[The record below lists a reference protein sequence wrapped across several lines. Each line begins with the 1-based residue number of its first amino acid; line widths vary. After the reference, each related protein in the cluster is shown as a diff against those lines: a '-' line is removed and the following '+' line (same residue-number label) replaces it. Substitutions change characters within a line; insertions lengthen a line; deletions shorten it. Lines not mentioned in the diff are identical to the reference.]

1 MTSAS
6 SQPGS
11 NPSVQGP
18 YLPTQNVHVS
28 SSTCH
33 DLSVFKGRSISNACN
48 ISLEVTAQRLVS
60 CLHLPDILKEYRRL
74 DDTIVMRLNRAG
86 ANMRDKD
93 RIQGHS
99 GTASVQDQACESIWR
114 ELVGESPACHRFY
127 DTHNSTP
134 ANWKR
139 RTQLVEFCVSVVDQS
154 ITDNRNA
161 MESESLDPASQRK
174 IQGDIFAEEVKVCL
188 NARVTP
194 LGLLNFSAQRKQ
206 VHRELTVEE
215 IVRKRSADGTS
226 SCGICVTTNLYF
238 YPFFKLSDR
247 VVAISRH
254 Q

>member
-1 MTSAS
+1 
-6 SQPGS
+6 
-11 NPSVQGP
+11 
-18 YLPTQNVHVS
+18 
-28 SSTCH
+28 
-33 DLSVFKGRSISNACN
+33 
-48 ISLEVTAQRLVS
+48 
-60 CLHLPDILKEYRRL
+60 
-74 DDTIVMRLNRAG
+74 
-86 ANMRDKD
+86 MRDKD

-114 ELVGESPACHRFY
+114 ELVGESSACHRFY
-127 DTHNSTP
+127 GTHISTP

-188 NARVTP
+188 NARIP
-194 LGLLNFSAQRKQ
+194 PFGLLNFSAQRKQ

-226 SCGICVTTNLYF
+226 SGGICVITSLYF
-238 YPFFKLSDR
+238 YPFLSFPIALSLFHATNER
-247 VVAISRH
+247 RRGP
-254 Q
+254 

>member
-1 MTSAS
+1 MTSGS
-6 SQPGS
+6 IQQPGG

-33 DLSVFKGRSISNACN
+33 DLSVFK
-48 ISLEVTAQRLVS
+48 
-60 CLHLPDILKEYRRL
+60 DILKEYRRL

-99 GTASVQDQACESIWR
+99 GNASVQDQACESIWR
-114 ELVGESPACHRFY
+114 ELV
-127 DTHNSTP
+127 

-154 ITDNRNA
+154 ITDSRNA
-161 MESESLDPASQRK
+161 MESESLDPANQRK
-174 IQGDIFAEEVKVCL
+174 IQGDIFAEEVK
-188 NARVTP
+188 
-194 LGLLNFSAQRKQ
+194 RKQ

-215 IVRKRSADGTS
+215 IVRKRSADAFRS
-226 SCGICVTTNLYF
+226 RCRYF
-238 YPFFKLSDR
+238 TPPMNDAEARKMWD
-247 VVAISRH
+247 AA
-254 Q
+254 QK